1 VSCRAQRPPRP
12 RLQEAMGHAAATL
25 HTAVRGARA
34 GSWLPRAPGPQ
45 DPRAAGCWLLQVVL
59 DPTTGA
65 ADGVKF
71 GALIS
76 RFALK
81 MQGPIADE

>member
-1 VSCRAQRPPRP
+1 
-12 RLQEAMGHAAATL
+12 
-25 HTAVRGARA
+25 
-34 GSWLPRAPGPQ
+34 
-45 DPRAAGCWLLQVVL
+45 LLQVVL